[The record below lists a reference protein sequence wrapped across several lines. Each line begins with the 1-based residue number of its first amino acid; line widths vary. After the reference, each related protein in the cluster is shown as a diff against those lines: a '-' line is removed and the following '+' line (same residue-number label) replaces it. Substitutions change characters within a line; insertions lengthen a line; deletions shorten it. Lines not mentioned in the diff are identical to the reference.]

1 MNEQI
6 EIGDEVESIKGFKF
20 IGTVVNVDCVGAY
33 FQIKD
38 SVYIEY
44 KLFSNL
50 KLRRKKM
57 VKEGDV
63 IVNKDGEKA
72 LIILANYKY
81 FVRSRWDEFDMVC
94 DYIFLQSDLQ
104 KNNWKLYNPD
114 DDLIEVCCVMEGSG
128 GFVKKT
134 KIKKGDAR
142 KMGLI

>member
-50 KLRRKKM
+50 KLRRKEMGM

-63 IVNKDGEKA
+63 IVDEHGDKA
-72 LIILANYKY
+72 TILLANDKY
-81 FVRSRWDEFDMVC
+81 FVRSYWDSIGVFAAV
-94 DYIFLQSDLQ
+94 YNQSDLNR
-104 KNNWKLYNPD
+104 KDWKIYTPD
-114 DDLIEVCCVMEGSG
+114 DDLIEVCCEGKK
-128 GFVKKT
+128 VKITRAKA
-134 KIKKGDAR
+134 KEI
-142 KMGLI
+142 GL